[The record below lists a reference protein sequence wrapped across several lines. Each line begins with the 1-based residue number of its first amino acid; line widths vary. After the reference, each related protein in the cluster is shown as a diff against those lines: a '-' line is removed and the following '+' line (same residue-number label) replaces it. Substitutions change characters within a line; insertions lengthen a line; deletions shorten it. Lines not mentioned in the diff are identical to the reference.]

1 MVQLQVHLLNVVPIV
16 AWLTEAQQYLA
27 QVQSRLDRHLEAW
40 ATLRQAIDILRS
52 PALAQIVESLDSA
65 QNTARQVFVS
75 GQLLL
80 PASYKMHE
88 ERHMR
93 VSMLCVGLSSMSS

>member
-1 MVQLQVHLLNVVPIV
+1 VVPIV

-27 QVQSRLDRHLEAW
+27 KVQSRLDRHPEAW
-40 ATLRQAIDILRS
+40 ATLRQAIDILQS
-52 PALAQIVESLDSA
+52 PALAEIVESLESA
-65 QNTARQVFVS
+65 QNTARRVSVS

-80 PASYKMHE
+80 PASHKMHE

-93 VSMLCVGLSSMSS
+93 ASMVCVGVSSMSS